1 MSDTPIN
8 GMKAR
13 AVQPVSLGDADGPA
27 QVPNERLTDIAVA
40 TADLAAVARTISD
53 ALPLTADIGD
63 IFAVMAADADARDAA
78 GSAKPTS

>member
-1 MSDTPIN
+1 MSETPID

-13 AVQPVSLGDADGPA
+13 AVQPVSLGDAGGPA
-27 QVPNERLTDIAVA
+27 QVPDERLTDIAVA

-78 GSAKPTS
+78 GSAKPTP